1 LLVGQLAISALVCR
15 AKLFAMTTKVKI
27 CGLKTEAALAAA
39 LDARADLVGF
49 VFYPMSPRHLSVD
62 AARPLAKYARGIAAS
77 VALIVDPDD
86 SLLDKI
92 VSIVEPDMIQLHGS
106 ETPERVAQISKRWG
120 KPVMKAIRVETAEDT
135 VAALA
140 FRGAAE
146 LILFDA
152 KPASGLLNSLP
163 GGNGAA
169 FDWHVLSQVGQQV
182 PFMLSGG
189 LNPDNVGEA
198 IRQTGAKAVDVSS
211 GVERSPGEKDANLI
225 RRFVLAAKAARGA
238 V

>member
-1 LLVGQLAISALVCR
+1 MPISALVCR
-15 AKLFAMTTKVKI
+15 AKLFAMMMKVKI

-49 VFYPMSPRHLSVD
+49 VFYPTSPRHLSVD
-62 AARPLAKYARGIAAS
+62 AARPLAECARGMAAS

-92 VSIVEPDMIQLHGS
+92 VPIVEPDMIQLHGS
-106 ETPERVAQISKRWG
+106 ETPERVAQISRRWG
-120 KPVMKAIRVETAEDT
+120 KPIMKAIRVKTPED
-135 VAALA
+135 ALA
-140 FRGAAE
+140 AFAYRGAAE

-152 KPASGLLNSLP
+152 KPAPGSLNSLP

-169 FDWHVLSQVGQQV
+169 FDWQALSQIGQQV

-198 IRQTGAKAVDVSS
+198 IRQTGASGVDVSS
-211 GVERSPGEKDANLI
+211 GVERSPGEKDVDLI
-225 RRFVLAAKAARGA
+225 RRFVRAAKTAGSAI
-238 V
+238 